1 MEKYREYLTSLATC
15 FEGEDPEA
23 ANDDSKPIANQFLL
37 KTVYQELK
45 VGAGSMNLDMI
56 DGAFEKLEDCI
67 LSDEEADKVARL
79 KECYDSF
86 DYDGMLKILDFIEEN
101 ADDQ

>member
-1 MEKYREYLTSLATC
+1 
-15 FEGEDPEA
+15 
-23 ANDDSKPIANQFLL
+23 
-37 KTVYQELK
+37 
-45 VGAGSMNLDMI
+45 MNLDMI